1 MRSPEILGLYLERF
15 PRYEPSKLKNAI
27 VHFCINSVFSFKM
40 PLYNTDVRGLWRMFV
55 GGLGLG
61 IGLGLSET
69 GLGLF

>member
-1 MRSPEILGLYLERF
+1 MFVLTLF
-15 PRYEPSKLKNAI
+15 
-27 VHFCINSVFSFKM
+27 FSFKM

-61 IGLGLSET
+61 LGLGLSET